1 MRLDL
6 FVSERQKC
14 TRTRAA
20 NIIKMGGVS
29 VNGKIALKAGAE
41 VSSQDEVSIR
51 DVVKFAS
58 LGGVKLENA
67 LAHFSLDLTGAQCLD
82 LGAANGGFT
91 HCMLSRGA
99 ASVDA
104 VDLNLAFEAPL
115 CDDPR
120 ITMHDGVNVKDVANV
135 FPTKRFDF
143 ISADLSFIS
152 LRSLFPL
159 FYDLL
164 KEGGHL
170 IVLFKP
176 QYEVGKK
183 YLPKSGVVHDKKA
196 IAAVFSDLTKRA
208 EDAGFVFIGA
218 CDVPDYFADKNKEK
232 TVLFSKK

>member
-6 FVSERQKC
+6 FVSQAQNC

-20 NIIKMGGVS
+20 NIIKMGGVT
-29 VNGKIALKAGAE
+29 VNGRVVLKAGAE
-41 VSSQDEVSIR
+41 VSLQDEVLIR
-51 DVVKFAS
+51 DLIKFAS

-67 LAHFSLDLTGAQCLD
+67 LTTFSLDLKDAVCLD

-104 VDLNLAFEAPL
+104 VDLTLAFDPAL
-115 CDDPR
+115 RDDPR
-120 ITMHDGVNVKDVANV
+120 VTMHDGVNVKEIANV
-135 FPTKRFDF
+135 FPEKRFDF
-143 ISADLSFIS
+143 VSVDLSFIS
-152 LRSLFPL
+152 LAPLFPL
-159 FYDLL
+159 FYYLL
-164 KEGGHL
+164 KEGGEL
-170 IVLFKP
+170 IALFKP

-196 IAAVFSDLTKRA
+196 MAAAFSHLKKSA
-208 EDAGFVFIGA
+208 EEAGFDFLGE
-218 CDVPDYFADKNKEK
+218 CDVPEYFSDKNKEK

>member
-6 FVSERQKC
+6 FVSEAQKC

-20 NIIKMGGVS
+20 NIIKMGGVT
-29 VNGKIALKAGAE
+29 VNGKIALKAGEE
-41 VSSQDEVSIR
+41 VSPQDKVLIR
-51 DVVKFAS
+51 DVVKYVS

-67 LAHFSLDLTGAQCLD
+67 LARFSVDLTDAECLD

-91 HCMLSRGA
+91 HCMLSCGA

-104 VDLNLAFEAPL
+104 VDLTLAFESPL

-120 ITMHDGVNVKDVANV
+120 ISMHDGVNVKDIANI

-152 LRSLFPL
+152 LRPLFSLF
-159 FYDLL
+159 YELL
-164 KEGGHL
+164 KLEGRL

-183 YLPKSGVVHDKKA
+183 CLPKSGVVRDKKA
-196 IAAVFSDLTKRA
+196 IDAAFSDLKKSA
-208 EDAGFVFIGA
+208 EEAGFVFVDV
-218 CDVPDYFADKNKEK
+218 CDVPDYFVDKNKEK